1 MVILW
6 ILYWLL
12 ILSSLIF
19 SVIVIFKKNKV
30 LGISQFTLSLIV
42 PVIALLFS
50 LERDFSKNEVI
61 YLLNEVVEGNTL
73 AAMIIILY
81 LVIIGLFI
89 YNLLSFRKKKVDG
102 EEDEGKGKD
111 AKK

>member
-1 MVILW
+1 MVVLW

-19 SVIVIFKKNKV
+19 SVIVILKKNKV
-30 LGISQFTLSLIV
+30 LGISQFVLSLIV

-81 LVIIGLFI
+81 FEV
-89 YNLLSFRKKKVDG
+89 
-102 EEDEGKGKD
+102 
-111 AKK
+111 

>member
-30 LGISQFTLSLIV
+30 LGISQFVLSLIV

-50 LERDFSKNEVI
+50 LERNI
-61 YLLNEVVEGNTL
+61 YL
-73 AAMIIILY
+73 
-81 LVIIGLFI
+81 
-89 YNLLSFRKKKVDG
+89 
-102 EEDEGKGKD
+102 
-111 AKK
+111 